1 MSNAPPITESF
12 ARILRWADANLP
24 LLRDSLRPPASERE
38 IDALETLIGQALPED
53 IHDLYRLADGQIPFQ
68 FGRTPHYPGFFVSL
82 PFNPIEI
89 VSQHWQFAARQ
100 LARGEPNTDEFLS
113 SFPPG
118 AVQIQHYNRAWIPIS
133 DDAGGNH
140 IAIDLD
146 PGPAGNIGQIII
158 TGTDEQERVRVAS
171 SLGAFLHW
179 IAGEFE
185 AGHFAG
191 NGEEWRWRNEGHL
204 HDGLRTYLKAGGQI
218 G

>member
-1 MSNAPPITESF
+1 MSAPIAESF
-12 ARILRWADANLP
+12 ARILRWSDSNLP
-24 LLRDSLRPPASERE
+24 LLRQSLRPPAGESE
-38 IDALETLIGQALPED
+38 IATLETLIGQALPQD
-53 IHDLYRLADGQIPFQ
+53 VRDLYRLADGQIPFQ
-68 FGRTPHYPGFFVSL
+68 FGRTPYYPGFFVSL

-89 VSQHWQFAARQ
+89 VTRHWQFARELEADD
-100 LARGEPNTDEFLS
+100 LGGEEFLS

-118 AVQIQHYNRAWIPIS
+118 AVKIQENNRAWIPIS

-146 PGPAGNIGQIII
+146 PGPTGNIGQAII
-158 TGTDEQERVRVAS
+158 TGTDEQERVRIAS
-171 SLGAFLHW
+171 SLSAFLHW
-179 IAGEFE
+179 VAGEFE

-204 HDGLRTYLKAGGQI
+204 HDGIRTYLKAGGQI

>member
-1 MSNAPPITESF
+1 MSNAPPIAESF
-12 ARILRWADANLP
+12 AHILRWADSNLP
-24 LLRDSLRPPASERE
+24 LLRESLRPPASESE
-38 IDALETLIGQALPED
+38 IAALETLIGQALPQELR
-53 IHDLYRLADGQIPFQ
+53 DLYRLADGQIPFQ
-68 FGRTPHYPGFFVSL
+68 FGRTPDYPGFFVSL

-89 VSQHWQFAARQ
+89 VSRHWQFARE
-100 LARGEPNTDEFLS
+100 LEDESNTDEFLS

-118 AVQIQHYNRAWIPIS
+118 AVKIQDYNRGWIPIS

-146 PGPAGNIGQIII
+146 PGPAGNIGQVII

-171 SLGAFLHW
+171 SLSAFLHW
-179 IAGEFE
+179 VAGEFE
-185 AGHFAG
+185 AGHFTG
-191 NGEEWRWRNEGHL
+191 GEEDWRWRNEGHL